1 MLLSCKVIVKIH
13 FERKKKTSPQ
23 SSKMHMFPF
32 KNYAAC
38 QKEIIL
44 LKTFLLEFPR
54 NPLPLWSSYLAMI
67 CVVKK
72 PVKHPLKTAV

>member
-1 MLLSCKVIVKIH
+1 MH
-13 FERKKKTSPQ
+13 FEKNNKSQ
-23 SSKMHMFPF
+23 SSQMHMFPF

-54 NPLPLWSSYLAMI
+54 NQLPLWSSYLAMI
-67 CVVKK
+67 CAVNKHR
-72 PVKHPLKTAV
+72 KHPLKNGPKDDLEK

>member
-1 MLLSCKVIVKIH
+1 MYI
-13 FERKKKTSPQ
+13 
-23 SSKMHMFPF
+23 FPF

-67 CVVKK
+67 CVVN
-72 PVKHPLKTAV
+72 KHGKNPLKNVPKEDLKK